1 MVTGIEVTAL
11 LIVLGVVFGAYWI
24 VKAIKPFVWNA
35 VIGLVVFFVA
45 EMAFGLEVA
54 ISPLVLLIVA
64 IGGLP
69 GAFIVILLSVL
80 EVAFVPAVI
89 IAAF

>member
-1 MVTGIEVTAL
+1 MVTPIEVGAL
-11 LIVLGVVFGAYWI
+11 LVVLAVVFGAYWI

-35 VIGLVVFFVA
+35 VIGLLVFLVA

-69 GAFIVILLSVL
+69 GAILVILLSVL
-80 EVAFVPAVI
+80 DVAFIPGVILAV
-89 IAAF
+89 F